1 MTQLEGKKIVVLG
14 GSREHALPQAA
25 GSPLQIISEGTFDF

>member
-25 GSPLQIISEGTFDF
+25 PPGALKFKS